1 MRRALVG
8 LLMVWLGTAVP
19 ASADPVTLTLGGLSF
34 GGVLESDF
42 GLGDFDLLGSGGF
55 SAFGPQGN
63 ASVPDGFLNSFPIG
77 TVNLSGTYAVTAAP
91 FSSTGSVTVDGRT
104 LRGFTSASLQV
115 TADPLAVNGPAPGS
129 CAGCLSTFR
138 TPFSATGFVS
148 LFADVGDATPIFTQA
163 VSGTGTLSIT
173 GIPGG
178 GDRFV
183 TGGVGMVFPPIA
195 PSPTPEPA
203 SLLLLG
209 TGLAAAWQS
218 RRHRVD

>member
-1 MRRALVG
+1 
-8 LLMVWLGTAVP
+8 
-19 ASADPVTLTLGGLSF
+19 
-34 GGVLESDF
+34 
-42 GLGDFDLLGSGGF
+42 
-55 SAFGPQGN
+55 
-63 ASVPDGFLNSFPIG
+63 
-77 TVNLSGTYAVTAAP
+77 VTAAP